1 LCYNAEKSSA
11 IKIYFYLRGSMA
23 NRPVSSQTSSKV
35 DMSQS
40 VDLQAPLLRV
50 YTFGAFHLD
59 WQVPP
64 FTTEDLWKSRTSA
77 RTLLKLLL
85 CAPGRQASRSQLA
98 GILWPETDE
107 DRARESLRSASK
119 VLRKVLRTAS
129 GEELLEQRNQ
139 HTILKLAE
147 QSYLWVDADA
157 FEDLISQAG
166 RATTPDE
173 ALSLWLQAQ
182 SLLRGEFL
190 ADDQGSEWM
199 RHRWI
204 KQRQQALRL
213 GRSRMVRHLADLY
226 LQRGQFSL
234 AEEVLEQHIIRF
246 PTDQDA
252 LYRLLLLLE
261 QQGCVEEACALYQRA
276 NHLLGAIGKQPAAH
290 VKAYYEQVQQAVRT
304 HRQIVP
310 VAQGQPPARFAG
322 SSQKATAFPRTQ
334 AVDAVLPTFTAS
346 TVLISSQ
353 ENTLD
358 LVKTHRQMLHDLLM
372 LASTVLVLSPYAR
385 WPISEG
391 ARGSLTLVNA
401 AIDELERMTESFWRL
416 CANTSLD
423 LLGNLVEHFRTI
435 IQLLKQVQAREAVQR
450 LCSLAGESG
459 QILGKT
465 LFDLHE
471 YALAWAYY
479 TFSLKAAQAAFN
491 QELWAVGL
499 GRMSLLLIYWN
510 QPREALPLLQEA
522 QQLTVQSKRVV
533 CWLAAVRAEVYAH
546 LGDSQDC
553 EAALAIARTLAL
565 EASLGEDR
573 YATGFNPS
581 RLSGYEGACFVRLRQ
596 PERAL
601 PALQQ
606 ALALLD
612 PQAIRRQSTLF
623 TDIGIAYAQ
632 QGNVQVAC
640 QFAIQALAI
649 TTQTKSL
656 SVLERVRQV
665 RKELEAWKDSQ
676 EVKDLERQLE
686 TTSIRIAT

>member
-1 LCYNAEKSSA
+1 V
-11 IKIYFYLRGSMA
+11 
-23 NRPVSSQTSSKV
+23 NRPVISQTSSRV
-35 DMSQS
+35 DISQS
-40 VDLQAPLLRV
+40 VDAQAPLLRV
-50 YTFGAFHLD
+50 YTFGAFHLT

-64 FTTEDLWKSRTSA
+64 FTTEEVWKSRTSA

-107 DRARESLRSASK
+107 DKARESLRSASK

-139 HTILKLAE
+139 STILKLAE
-147 QSYLWVDADA
+147 QSRLWVDADA

-166 RATTPDE
+166 RATIPDE
-173 ALSLWLQAQ
+173 ALALWQQAKV
-182 SLLRGEFL
+182 LLRGEFL
-190 ADDQGSEWM
+190 ADDQGCEWT

-204 KQRQQALRL
+204 KMRQQALRMAR
-213 GRSRMVRHLADLY
+213 GRMVRHLADLS
-226 LQRGQFSL
+226 LQRGQVSL
-234 AEEVLEQHIIRF
+234 AEEILEQQIIRF

-261 QQGCVEEACALYQRA
+261 QQGCIEEACVLYQRA
-276 NHLLGAIGKQPAAH
+276 HHALGAVGKQPAVH
-290 VKAYYEQVQQAVRT
+290 VRAYYEHLQKAVLAGKQIIPIMQVQRSE
-304 HRQIVP
+304 P
-310 VAQGQPPARFAG
+310 LPAG
-322 SSQKATAFPRTQ
+322 LQSATTFPLTQ
-334 AVDAVLPTFTAS
+334 AQDGFPTAS
-346 TVLISSQ
+346 TASAALPSSQ

-372 LASTVLVLSPYAR
+372 LASTVLVLSPYAH
-385 WPISEG
+385 WSLGEG
-391 ARGSLTLVNA
+391 ERSSLTPVNM
-401 AIDELERMTESFWRL
+401 AIDELECITESFWRL

-423 LLGNLVEHFRTI
+423 LLGNLVEHFRMI
-435 IQLLKQVQAREAVQR
+435 IQLLKQVQARDAVQR
-450 LCSLAGESG
+450 LCSLAGEIA

-471 YALAWAYY
+471 YASAWSYY

-491 QELWAVGL
+491 QDLWAVGL
-499 GRMSLLLIYWN
+499 GRMSLLLIYGD

-522 QQLTVQSKRVV
+522 QQLTVQSPRIA
-533 CWLAAVRAEVYAH
+533 CWLAVVKAEVYAH
-546 LGDSQDC
+546 LGDSDAC
-553 EAALAIARTLAL
+553 DSALNMARTLA
-565 EASLGEDR
+565 EHASLGEDH

-581 RLSGYEGACFVRLRQ
+581 RLAGYEGACFVRLRQ
-596 PERAL
+596 ADRAL

-623 TDIGIAYAQ
+623 TDIGIAHAQ
-632 QGNVQVAC
+632 QGNVQHAC

-656 SVLERVRQV
+656 SVLERVCQV
-665 RKELEAWKDSQ
+665 RKELEMWKDTE
-676 EVKDLERQLE
+676 EVKALERHLE
-686 TTSIRIAT
+686 TTSVRIAM

>member
-1 LCYNAEKSSA
+1 V
-11 IKIYFYLRGSMA
+11 
-23 NRPVSSQTSSKV
+23 NRPVVSQTKSMLDVSRSIDV
-35 DMSQS
+35 
-40 VDLQAPLLRV
+40 QAPLLRV

-64 FTTEDLWKSRTSA
+64 LSTEDLWKSRTSA

-107 DRARESLRSASK
+107 DKARESLRSASK
-119 VLRKVLRTAS
+119 VLRKVLHTAS

-139 HTILKLAE
+139 STILKLAE
-147 QSYLWVDADA
+147 QSRLWVDADA

-173 ALSLWLQAQ
+173 ALALWQQAKA
-182 SLLRGEFL
+182 LLRGEFL

-204 KQRQQALRL
+204 KQRQQALRMAR
-213 GRSRMVRHLADLY
+213 GRMVRHLADLY
-226 LQRGQFSL
+226 LQHGQVSL

-261 QQGCVEEACALYQRA
+261 RQGCIEEACVLYQRA

-290 VKAYYEQVQQAVRT
+290 VRAYYEQLQKAALAGK
-304 HRQIVP
+304 QIVP
-310 VAQGQPPARFAG
+310 VAQMQLSDPLPKSFQSA
-322 SSQKATAFPRTQ
+322 
-334 AVDAVLPTFTAS
+334 AVLPQTQDVFLSAS
-346 TVLISSQ
+346 TTSAALISSQ

-372 LASTVLVLSPYAR
+372 LASTVLVLSAYAR

-391 ARGSLTLVNA
+391 ERSSSALVDT
-401 AIDELERMTESFWRL
+401 AIDELERMTGSFWRL

-435 IQLLKQVQAREAVQR
+435 IQLLKQVQVREAVQR
-450 LCSLAGESG
+450 LCSLAGESA

-471 YALAWAYY
+471 YALAWSYY
-479 TFSLKAAQAAFN
+479 TFSLKAAQASFN
-491 QELWAVGL
+491 QDLWAVGL
-499 GRMSLLLIYWN
+499 GRMSLLLIYWD
-510 QPREALPLLQEA
+510 QPGEALPLLQEA
-522 QQLTVQSKRVV
+522 QQLMVQSPKVA
-533 CWLAAVRAEVYAH
+533 CWLAVVRAEVHAH
-546 LGDSQDC
+546 LGDSVACD
-553 EAALAIARTLAL
+553 AALNVARTLASQ
-565 EASLGEDR
+565 ASLGEDR

-581 RLSGYEGACFVRLRQ
+581 RLAGYEGACFVRLRQ
-596 PERAL
+596 PDRAL

-612 PQAIRRQSTLF
+612 LQAVRRQSTLL
-623 TDIGIAYAQ
+623 TDMGIAHAQ
-632 QGNVQVAC
+632 QGNVQTAC
-640 QFAIQALAI
+640 HYAIQALAI
-649 TTQTKSL
+649 TMQTKSL

-665 RKELEAWKDSQ
+665 WKELERWKETE

-686 TTSIRIAT
+686 TTSIRIAM

>member
-1 LCYNAEKSSA
+1 VLHKTF
-11 IKIYFYLRGSMA
+11 FYVQRSMA
-23 NRPVSSQTSSKV
+23 NRPVSSQTNSKV
-35 DMSQS
+35 DLSRS
-40 VDLQAPLLRV
+40 VDAQAALLRV
-50 YTFGAFHLD
+50 YTFGTFHLD
-59 WQVPP
+59 WQVIP

-77 RTLLKLLL
+77 RTLFKLLL

-107 DRARESLRSASK
+107 DKARESLRSASK

-139 HTILKLAE
+139 NTIIKLAE
-147 QSYLWVDADA
+147 QSRLWVDADA

-166 RATTPDE
+166 RATTSDE
-173 ALSLWLQAQ
+173 ALALWQQAKA
-182 SLLRGEFL
+182 LLRGEFL
-190 ADDQGSEWM
+190 AEDQGSEWM

-204 KQRQQALRL
+204 KLRQQALRMAR
-213 GRSRMVRHLADLY
+213 GRMVRHLADLY
-226 LQRGQFSL
+226 LQRGQVSL
-234 AEEVLEQHIIRF
+234 AEEVLEQQIIRF

-261 QQGCVEEACALYQRA
+261 RQGYIEEACVLYQRA
-276 NHLLGAIGKQPAAH
+276 NHALGAIGKQPAAH
-290 VKAYYEQVQQAVRT
+290 VRAYYEQLQQAALAGKR
-304 HRQIVP
+304 IVP
-310 VAQGQPPARFAG
+310 VAQAQTPEP
-322 SSQKATAFPRTQ
+322 FPGGLQR
-334 AVDAVLPTFTAS
+334 AAVLPHTHAQGVFLSASIAS
-346 TVLISSQ
+346 TALASSQ

-358 LVKTHRQMLHDLLM
+358 LMKTHRQMLHDLLM
-372 LASTVLVLSPYAR
+372 LASAVLVLSPYAR
-385 WPISEG
+385 WPISEVE
-391 ARGSLTLVNA
+391 RSPFTLVNT

-435 IQLLKQVQAREAVQR
+435 IQLLKQVQARDAVQR
-450 LCSLAGESG
+450 LCSLAGESA

-471 YALAWAYY
+471 YALAWSYY

-491 QELWAVGL
+491 QDLWAVGL
-499 GRMSLLLIYWN
+499 GRMSLLLIYWD

-522 QQLTVQSKRVV
+522 QQLTVQSPRIA
-533 CWLAAVRAEVYAH
+533 CWLAAVSSEVYAH
-546 LGDSQDC
+546 LGDSEAC
-553 EAALAIARTLAL
+553 VAALTVARTLASQ
-565 EASLGEDR
+565 ASLGEDR

-581 RLSGYEGACFVRLRQ
+581 RLAGYEGACFVRLRQ
-596 PERAL
+596 PDRAL
-601 PALQQ
+601 SALQR

-623 TDIGIAYAQ
+623 TDMGIAHAQ
-632 QGNVQVAC
+632 QGNVQIAC
-640 QFAIQALAI
+640 KFAIQALAI
-649 TTQTKSL
+649 TMQTKSL

-665 RKELEAWKDSQ
+665 RKELEAWQDTE

-686 TTSIRIAT
+686 ATSMLIAR

>member
-1 LCYNAEKSSA
+1 MNQPE
-11 IKIYFYLRGSMA
+11 IRH
-23 NRPVSSQTSSKV
+23 TSSML
-35 DMSQS
+35 DMLRS
-40 VDLQAPLLRV
+40 VDAPSALLRV
-50 YTFGAFHLD
+50 YTLGTFRLD

-64 FTTEDLWKSRTSA
+64 NTTEDLWKSRTSA
-77 RTLLKLLL
+77 RTLFKLLL
-85 CAPGRQASRSQLA
+85 CAPGRQATRSQLA

-119 VLRKVLRTAS
+119 ALRKVLCTAS
-129 GEELLEQRNQ
+129 GEELLENRNNS
-139 HTILKLAE
+139 TILKLAE
-147 QSYLWVDADA
+147 PSRLWVDADA

-166 RATTPDE
+166 RAKTPDE
-173 ALSLWLQAQ
+173 ALALWQQAKA
-182 SLLRGEFL
+182 LLVGEFL

-199 RHRWI
+199 GHRWI
-204 KQRQQALRL
+204 KLRQQMLRMAR
-213 GRSRMVRHLADLY
+213 GRLVRHLADLY
-226 LQRGQFSL
+226 LERGQVNL
-234 AEEVLEQHIIRF
+234 VEEILEQQIIRF

-261 QQGCVEEACALYQRA
+261 RQGCVEEACVLYQRA
-276 NHLLGAIGKQPAAH
+276 NNLLAAVGKQPAAH
-290 VKAYYEQVQQAVRT
+290 VRAYYEQLQKTVLVGQ
-304 HRQIVP
+304 QIVP
-310 VAQGQPPARFAG
+310 VMQV
-322 SSQKATAFPRTQ
+322 KASELLQRSLQRAATSPQTQ
-334 AVDAVLPTFTAS
+334 AQNVVLSAFTAAAALVS
-346 TVLISSQ
+346 GQ

-372 LASTVLVLSPYAR
+372 HASTVLVLSPYAR

-391 ARGSLTLVNA
+391 EQASYTLVNT

-435 IQLLKQVQAREAVQR
+435 IHLLKQVQARDGVQR
-450 LCSLAGESG
+450 LCSLSGEIA

-471 YALAWAYY
+471 YALAWSYY
-479 TFSLKAAQAAFN
+479 TFSLKAAQVAFN
-491 QELWAVGL
+491 HELWAVGL

-510 QPREALPLLQEA
+510 QPHEALPLLQEA
-522 QQLTVQSKRVV
+522 QQLTVQSPRID

-546 LGDSQDC
+546 LGDSDAC
-553 EAALAIARTLAL
+553 DAALTVARKLAS

-581 RLSGYEGACFVRLRQ
+581 RLAGYEGACFVRLRQ

-612 PQAIRRQSTLF
+612 QQAIRRQSTLF
-623 TDIGIAYAQ
+623 TDIGIAHAQ
-632 QGNVQVAC
+632 LGDVQHAC

-665 RKELEAWKDSQ
+665 RKELETWKDT
-676 EVKDLERQLE
+676 EAVKNLERHLE
-686 TTSIRIAT
+686 TTSVLIAM

>member
-1 LCYNAEKSSA
+1 
-11 IKIYFYLRGSMA
+11 MD
-23 NRPVSSQTSSKV
+23 VSR
-35 DMSQS
+35 S
-40 VDLQAPLLRV
+40 VDTQAPLLRV

-64 FTTEDLWKSRTSA
+64 LTTEDLWKSRTSA

-85 CAPGRQASRSQLA
+85 CVPGRQASRSQLA

-107 DRARESLRSASK
+107 DKARESLRSASK
-119 VLRKVLRTAS
+119 VLRKVLQTAN

-147 QSYLWVDADA
+147 QSRLWVDADA

-166 RATTPDE
+166 RSTTPDE
-173 ALSLWLQAQ
+173 ALTLWQQAKA
-182 SLLRGEFL
+182 LLRGEFL

-213 GRSRMVRHLADLY
+213 ARSRMVRHLADLY
-226 LQRGQFSL
+226 LQRGQVSL
-234 AEEVLEQHIIRF
+234 AEEVLEQQIIRF

-261 QQGCVEEACALYQRA
+261 KQGYLEEACVLYQRA
-276 NHLLGAIGKQPAAH
+276 SHALGAVGKQPAAH
-290 VKAYYEQVQQAVRT
+290 VRAYYEQLQQTILAGK
-304 HRQIVP
+304 QIVP
-310 VAQGQPPARFAG
+310 VARVQP
-322 SSQKATAFPRTQ
+322 SEHLQKDLQRAITLSHTQ
-334 AVDAVLPTFTAS
+334 ALEIFPHASTAS
-346 TVLISSQ
+346 ALFTSDQ

-358 LVKTHRQMLHDLLM
+358 LVKTHRLMLHDLLM

-385 WPISEG
+385 WPISE
-391 ARGSLTLVNA
+391 RERTSSTLVTA

-423 LLGNLVEHFRTI
+423 LLGNLVEHFRTV
-435 IQLLKQVQAREAVQR
+435 IQLLKQVQARDAVQR
-450 LCSLAGESG
+450 LCSLSGEIA

-471 YALAWAYY
+471 YALAWSYY

-491 QELWAVGL
+491 HELWAVGL

-510 QPREALPLLQEA
+510 QPQESLPLLQET
-522 QQLTVQSKRVV
+522 QQLTIQSSRIA

-546 LGDSQDC
+546 LGDSEACD
-553 EAALAIARTLAL
+553 AALSVAKRLASQ
-565 EASLGEDR
+565 ATLGEDR

-581 RLSGYEGACFVRLRQ
+581 RLAGYEGACFVRLRQ
-596 PERAL
+596 PDRAL
-601 PALQQ
+601 PALQR
-606 ALALLD
+606 ALTLLD

-623 TDIGIAYAQ
+623 TDMGIAYAL
-632 QGNVQVAC
+632 QGNVRQAC
-640 QFAIQALAI
+640 QLASQALSI

-665 RKELEAWKDSQ
+665 RKELEAWKDTE
-676 EVKDLERQLE
+676 EVKDLERHLE
-686 TTSIRIAT
+686 TTSVQIAM

>member
-1 LCYNAEKSSA
+1 
-11 IKIYFYLRGSMA
+11 MV
-23 NRPVSSQTSSKV
+23 NRPVVSQTSSAV
-35 DMSQS
+35 DVSRS
-40 VDLQAPLLRV
+40 VDTQVPLLRV

-59 WQVPP
+59 WQVSP
-64 FTTEDLWKSRTSA
+64 FTTEEVWKSRTAA
-77 RTLLKLLL
+77 RTLFKLLL

-98 GILWPETDE
+98 GILWPDTDE
-107 DRARESLRSASK
+107 EKARESLRSACK
-119 VLRKVLRTAS
+119 VLRKVLSTAS

-139 HTILKLAE
+139 STILKLAE
-147 QSYLWVDADA
+147 QSRLWVDADA

-166 RATTPDE
+166 RATAPDE
-173 ALSLWLQAQ
+173 ALALWQQAKT
-182 SLLRGEFL
+182 LLRGEFL
-190 ADDQGSEWM
+190 ADDQGCEWM

-204 KQRQQALRL
+204 KIRQQALRMAR
-213 GRSRMVRHLADLY
+213 GRMVRHLTDLY
-226 LQRGQFSL
+226 LQRGQVSL

-252 LYRLLLLLE
+252 LYRLLLLLGR
-261 QQGCVEEACALYQRA
+261 QGYIEEACVLYQRA
-276 NHLLGAIGKQPAAH
+276 NHLLGAVGKQPAAH
-290 VKAYYEQVQQAVRT
+290 VRAYYEQLQKAVLADK
-304 HRQIVP
+304 QIVP
-310 VAQGQPPARFAG
+310 VARVQPSKPFPESLQRV
-322 SSQKATAFPRTQ
+322 TALPQNQAQDVFP
-334 AVDAVLPTFTAS
+334 TAS
-346 TVLISSQ
+346 TASAILAFSQ

-391 ARGSLTLVNA
+391 ERTSFPLVNA
-401 AIDELERMTESFWRL
+401 TIEELERITESFWRL

-423 LLGNLVEHFRTI
+423 LLGNLVEHFRAI
-435 IQLLKQVQAREAVQR
+435 IQLLKQAQARDGLQR
-450 LCSLAGESG
+450 LCSLAGEIA

-471 YALAWAYY
+471 YVLAWSYY

-491 QELWAVGL
+491 HELWAVGL

-510 QPREALPLLQEA
+510 QPHEALPLLQEA
-522 QQLTVQSKRVV
+522 QQLTVQSPRIE
-533 CWLAAVRAEVYAH
+533 CWLAAVQAEVYAH
-546 LGDSQDC
+546 LGDPDAC
-553 EAALAIARTLAL
+553 DAALNIARTLTS
-565 EASLGEDR
+565 EASLGEDC

-581 RLSGYEGACFVRLRQ
+581 RLAGYEGACFVRLRQ
-596 PERAL
+596 PDRAL

-623 TDIGIAYAQ
+623 TDIGIAHAQ
-632 QGNVQVAC
+632 QGNVQHAC

-665 RKELEAWKDSQ
+665 RAELEPWKDT
-676 EVKDLERQLE
+676 EEIKDLERHLE
-686 TTSIRIAT
+686 KTSALIAL

>member
-1 LCYNAEKSSA
+1 ME
-11 IKIYFYLRGSMA
+11 
-23 NRPVSSQTSSKV
+23 NRQLHSQTSSATDVSRNV
-35 DMSQS
+35 DTQT
-40 VDLQAPLLRV
+40 PLLHV

-59 WQVPP
+59 WQVSPV
-64 FTTEDLWKSRTSA
+64 TTEELWKGRTSA
-77 RTLLKLLL
+77 RTLFKLLL

-107 DRARESLRSASK
+107 DNARESLRSACK

-139 HTILKLAE
+139 STILKLAE
-147 QSYLWVDADA
+147 QSRLWLDADA

-166 RATTPDE
+166 RAKTPDE
-173 ALSLWLQAQ
+173 ALAHWQQAKA
-182 SLLRGEFL
+182 LLRGEFL

-204 KQRQQALRL
+204 KMRQQALRMAR
-213 GRSRMVRHLADLY
+213 GRMVRHLTDLY
-226 LQRGQFSL
+226 LQRGQASL
-234 AEEVLEQHIIRF
+234 AEEVLEQHILRF

-261 QQGCVEEACALYQRA
+261 QQGCLEEACVLYKRTSYTLEA
-276 NHLLGAIGKQPAAH
+276 VGKQPAAH
-290 VKAYYEQVQQAVRT
+290 VRACFERV
-304 HRQIVP
+304 
-310 VAQGQPPARFAG
+310 
-322 SSQKATAFPRTQ
+322 QKAMLAGELYVPTSEVRPHEPRRVDVQDMATLPYTQISDMLPHSSTAFATLFP
-334 AVDAVLPTFTAS
+334 
-346 TVLISSQ
+346 SQ

-385 WPISEG
+385 WSTSKGE
-391 ARGSLTLVNA
+391 ASSLTLVNTT
-401 AIDELERMTESFWRL
+401 IDDLQGITERYWRL

-423 LLGNLVEHFRTI
+423 LLGNVIEHFRTI
-435 IQLLKQVQAREAVQR
+435 IHLLQQRQALDAGQR
-450 LCSLAGESG
+450 LCSLSGESA

-465 LFDLHE
+465 LFDLQE
-471 YALAWAYY
+471 YTLAWSYY
-479 TFSLKAAQAAFN
+479 TFSLKAAQAAGN
-491 QELWAVGL
+491 LELWAVGL

-510 QPREALPLLQEA
+510 NPDEALPLLHEA
-522 QQLTVQSKRVV
+522 QQLAVQNQRIA

-546 LGDSQDC
+546 LGDA
-553 EAALAIARTLAL
+553 EACNGALHSARALA
-565 EASLGEDR
+565 EQASAGEDR

-581 RLSGYEGACFVRLRQ
+581 RLAGYEGACFVRLRQ
-596 PERAL
+596 PDRAL

-606 ALALLD
+606 ALTLLD

-623 TDIGIAYAQ
+623 TDMGIAYAQ
-632 QGNVQVAC
+632 QGDMKHAC
-640 QFAIQALAI
+640 QFAMQALAI

-665 RKELEAWKDSQ
+665 YTELEPWKDM
-676 EVKDLERQLE
+676 EDVKDLERQLE
-686 TTSIRIAT
+686 TTTIRIAT

>member
-1 LCYNAEKSSA
+1 
-11 IKIYFYLRGSMA
+11 M
-23 NRPVSSQTSSKV
+23 NRPVISQTSSMV
-35 DMSQS
+35 GVSQS
-40 VDLQAPLLRV
+40 VDAPVPLLRV
-50 YTFGAFHLD
+50 YTFGVFHLD

-64 FTTEDLWKSRTSA
+64 FTTEDMWKSRTSA
-77 RTLLKLLL
+77 RTLFKLLL

-107 DRARESLRSASK
+107 DKARESLRSASK

-139 HTILKLAE
+139 NTILKLAE
-147 QSYLWVDADA
+147 QSRLWVDADA

-166 RATTPDE
+166 RATAPDE
-173 ALSLWLQAQ
+173 ALAFWQQAKA
-182 SLLRGEFL
+182 LLRGEFL

-204 KQRQQALRL
+204 KLRHQALRMAR
-213 GRSRMVRHLADLY
+213 GRLVRHLADLY
-226 LQRGQFSL
+226 LQRGQVSL

-261 QQGCVEEACALYQRA
+261 RQGCIEEACVLYQRA
-276 NHLLGAIGKQPAAH
+276 NHLLGAVGKQPAAH
-290 VKAYYEQVQQAVRT
+290 VRAYYEQLQQAVLAGK
-304 HRQIVP
+304 QLVP
-310 VAQGQPPARFAG
+310 VAQVRLSDPLPESLQRARVLP
-322 SSQKATAFPRTQ
+322 QTQ
-334 AVDAVLPTFTAS
+334 AQDVFLSASTAS
-346 TVLISSQ
+346 AALASSL

-385 WPISEG
+385 WPVSEG
-391 ARGSLTLVNA
+391 ERPSLAFLDT

-435 IQLLKQVQAREAVQR
+435 IQLLKQVQARDAVQR
-450 LCSLAGESG
+450 LCSLAGEIA

-471 YALAWAYY
+471 YALAWSYY

-491 QELWAVGL
+491 HELWAVGL
-499 GRMSLLLIYWN
+499 GRMSLLLIYWD

-522 QQLTVQSKRVV
+522 QQLTVHSPRIL
-533 CWLAAVRAEVYAH
+533 CWLAAVQAEVDAH
-546 LGDSQDC
+546 LGDSEACD
-553 EAALAIARTLAL
+553 AALTVAKTLSSQ
-565 EASLGEDR
+565 ASLGEDR

-581 RLSGYEGACFVRLRQ
+581 RLAGYEGACFVRLRQ
-596 PERAL
+596 PDRAL

-612 PQAIRRQSTLF
+612 PLAIRRQSTLF
-623 TDIGIAYAQ
+623 TDMGIAYAQ

-640 QFAIQALAI
+640 KFAIQALAI
-649 TTQTKSL
+649 TAQTKSL
-656 SVLERVRQV
+656 SVLERARQV
-665 RKELEAWKDSQ
+665 RKELERWKDTE

>member
-1 LCYNAEKSSA
+1 
-11 IKIYFYLRGSMA
+11 M
-23 NRPVSSQTSSKV
+23 SQTSSMV
-35 DMSQS
+35 GVSQS
-40 VDLQAPLLRV
+40 VDAPAPLLRV
-50 YTFGAFHLD
+50 YTFGVFHLD

-64 FTTEDLWKSRTSA
+64 FTTEDMWKSRTSA
-77 RTLLKLLL
+77 RTLFKLLL

-107 DRARESLRSASK
+107 DKARESLRSASK
-119 VLRKVLRTAS
+119 VLRKVLRTAG

-139 HTILKLAE
+139 NTILKLAE
-147 QSYLWVDADA
+147 QSRLWVDADA

-173 ALSLWLQAQ
+173 ALALWQQAK
-182 SLLRGEFL
+182 SLLHGEFL

-204 KQRQQALRL
+204 KQRQQALRMARGL
-213 GRSRMVRHLADLY
+213 MVRHLADLY
-226 LQRGQFSL
+226 LQRGLVSL

-261 QQGCVEEACALYQRA
+261 RQGCIEEACVLYQRA
-276 NHLLGAIGKQPAAH
+276 NHALGAVGKQPAAH
-290 VKAYYEQVQQAVRT
+290 VRVYYEQLQQAVLAGK
-304 HRQIVP
+304 QIVP
-310 VAQGQPPARFAG
+310 VAQVRLSDPLPESLQRAR
-322 SSQKATAFPRTQ
+322 
-334 AVDAVLPTFTAS
+334 VLPQTQTQDMFPTAS
-346 TVLISSQ
+346 TALAALASSQ

-391 ARGSLTLVNA
+391 ERASLTLVNS
-401 AIDELERMTESFWRL
+401 AIDELERITESFWRL

-423 LLGNLVEHFRTI
+423 LLGNLVEHYRTI
-435 IQLLKQVQAREAVQR
+435 IQLLKQVQARDAVQR
-450 LCSLAGESG
+450 LCSLSGEIA

-471 YALAWAYY
+471 YVLAWSYY

-491 QELWAVGL
+491 HELWAVGL

-510 QPREALPLLQEA
+510 QPCEALPLLQEA
-522 QQLTVQSKRVV
+522 QQLTVQSPRIE

-546 LGDSQDC
+546 LGDSNAC
-553 EAALAIARTLAL
+553 ETALTVARTLAAR
-565 EASLGEDR
+565 ASLGEDH

-581 RLSGYEGACFVRLRQ
+581 RLAGYEGACFVRLRQ
-596 PERAL
+596 PDRAL

-606 ALALLD
+606 ALTLLD
-612 PQAIRRQSTLF
+612 SQAIRRQSTLF
-623 TDIGIAYAQ
+623 TDLGIAHAQ
-632 QGNVQVAC
+632 LGNVQYAC
-640 QFAIQALAI
+640 TFAIQALAI
-649 TTQTKSL
+649 TAQTKSL

-665 RKELEAWKDSQ
+665 RQELEAWKDTQ

-686 TTSIRIAT
+686 TTSARIAM

>member
-1 LCYNAEKSSA
+1 
-11 IKIYFYLRGSMA
+11 MA
-23 NRPVSSQTSSKV
+23 NRPISSQTSSNV

-40 VDLQAPLLRV
+40 VDIQAPLLRV

-64 FTTEDLWKSRTSA
+64 CTTEDLWKSRTSA

-119 VLRKVLRTAS
+119 VLRKVLCTAR
-129 GEELLEQRNQ
+129 GEELLEQHNQ
-139 HTILKLAE
+139 NTILKLAE
-147 QSYLWVDADA
+147 QSHLWVDADA

-173 ALSLWLQAQ
+173 ALALWQQAKV
-182 SLLRGEFL
+182 LLRGEFL

-204 KQRQQALRL
+204 KQRQQALRMAR
-213 GRSRMVRHLADLY
+213 GRMVRHLADLY
-226 LQRGQFSL
+226 LQRGQVSL

-261 QQGCVEEACALYQRA
+261 RQGCVEEACVLYQRA
-276 NHLLGAIGKQPAAH
+276 NHLLGAVGKQPAAH
-290 VKAYYEQVQQAVRT
+290 VRTYYEQLQQATRT
-304 HRQIVP
+304 HQQIVP
-310 VAQGQPPARFAG
+310 VVQVQPPDPFPEGLQR
-322 SSQKATAFPRTQ
+322 ATTLPHTQ
-334 AVDAVLPTFTAS
+334 AVDVVLPAS
-346 TVLISSQ
+346 TVSASFASNQ

-372 LASTVLVLSPYAR
+372 LASTVLVLSPYAL
-385 WPISEG
+385 WPISDGER
-391 ARGSLTLVNA
+391 ASLPLVTT

-435 IQLLKQVQAREAVQR
+435 IQLLKQVQARDAVQR
-450 LCSLAGESG
+450 LCSLAGEIA

-471 YALAWAYY
+471 YTLAWSYY

-491 QELWAVGL
+491 HELWAVGL

-522 QQLTVQSKRVV
+522 QQLTVQSPRVA
-533 CWLAAVRAEVYAH
+533 CWLAAVKAEVYAH
-546 LGDSQDC
+546 LGDSDAC
-553 EAALAIARTLAL
+553 DAALTVARTLAS

-581 RLSGYEGACFVRLRQ
+581 RLAGYEGACFVRLRQ
-596 PERAL
+596 PDRAL

-612 PQAIRRQSTLF
+612 AQAIRRQSTLF
-623 TDIGIAYAQ
+623 TDMGIAYAQ
-632 QGNVQVAC
+632 QGNVQTAC
-640 QFAIQALAI
+640 TFAIQALAI

-665 RKELEAWKDSQ
+665 RNELESWKDT
-676 EVKDLERQLE
+676 EDVKDLERHLE
-686 TTSIRIAT
+686 TTSIRIVM

>member
-1 LCYNAEKSSA
+1 
-11 IKIYFYLRGSMA
+11 M
-23 NRPVSSQTSSKV
+23 
-35 DMSQS
+35 
-40 VDLQAPLLRV
+40 VDLSRSFNAQPPLLRV

-64 FTTEDLWKSRTSA
+64 ITTEDVWKSRTSA

-107 DRARESLRSASK
+107 NKARESLRSASK
-119 VLRKVLRTAS
+119 ALRKVLQTAG
-129 GEELLEQRNQ
+129 GEELVEQRNQ
-139 HTILKLAE
+139 NTILKLAK
-147 QSYLWVDADA
+147 QSRLWVDADA

-166 RATTPDE
+166 RATTADE
-173 ALSLWLQAQ
+173 ALALWQQAKV
-182 SLLRGEFL
+182 LLRGEFL

-204 KQRQQALRL
+204 KLRQQALRMAR
-213 GRSRMVRHLADLY
+213 GRMVRHLADLY
-226 LQRGQFSL
+226 MQRGHVSL
-234 AEEVLEQHIIRF
+234 AEEVLELQIIRF

-261 QQGCVEEACALYQRA
+261 RQGYIEEARVLYQRA
-276 NHLLGAIGKQPAAH
+276 NHLLGAVGKQPAAH
-290 VKAYYEQVQQAVRT
+290 VRAYYEQLQQAVLAGK
-304 HRQIVP
+304 QIVP
-310 VAQGQPPARFAG
+310 VAQAQPPEPFPGGLQR
-322 SSQKATAFPRTQ
+322 AT
-334 AVDAVLPTFTAS
+334 VLPQTHAQDVFLSASTAS
-346 TVLISSQ
+346 AALASSQ

-358 LVKTHRQMLHDLLM
+358 LVKTHRRMLHDLLM

-391 ARGSLTLVNA
+391 ERASFTLVNT

-435 IQLLKQVQAREAVQR
+435 IQLLKQVQARDAVQR
-450 LCSLAGESG
+450 LCSLAGEIA

-471 YALAWAYY
+471 YALAWSYY

-491 QELWAVGL
+491 QDLWAVGL
-499 GRMSLLLIYWN
+499 GRMSLLLIYWS

-522 QQLTVQSKRVV
+522 QQLTVQSPRIE

-546 LGDSQDC
+546 LGDSDAC
-553 EAALAIARTLAL
+553 DAALNSAKTLA
-565 EASLGEDR
+565 EQTSLGEDR

-581 RLSGYEGACFVRLRQ
+581 RLAGYEGACFVRLRQ
-596 PERAL
+596 PDRAL

-623 TDIGIAYAQ
+623 TDIRNRPRPTG
-632 QGNVQVAC
+632 
-640 QFAIQALAI
+640 
-649 TTQTKSL
+649 K
-656 SVLERVRQV
+656 R
-665 RKELEAWKDSQ
+665 
-676 EVKDLERQLE
+676 
-686 TTSIRIAT
+686 SICV

>member
-1 LCYNAEKSSA
+1 
-11 IKIYFYLRGSMA
+11 MA
-23 NRPVSSQTSSKV
+23 NRPVSSQTSSKA

-40 VDLQAPLLRV
+40 VDIQAPLLRV

-64 FTTEDLWKSRTSA
+64 FTTADLWKSRTSA
-77 RTLLKLLL
+77 RALLKLLL

-98 GILWPETDE
+98 GILWPETNE
-107 DRARESLRSASK
+107 EKARESLRSASK

-147 QSYLWVDADA
+147 QSHLWVDADA
-157 FEDLISQAG
+157 FEELISQAG

-173 ALSLWLQAQ
+173 ALALWQQAKV
-182 SLLRGEFL
+182 LLRGEFL

-204 KQRQQALRL
+204 KQRQQALRM

-226 LQRGQFSL
+226 RQRGQVSL

-276 NHLLGAIGKQPAAH
+276 NHLLLAIGKQPAAH
-290 VKAYYEQVQQAVRT
+290 VRAYYEQLQQAVRT
-304 HRQIVP
+304 QRQIVP
-310 VAQGQPPARFAG
+310 VEQGQPPAIFAG
-322 SSQKATAFPRTQ
+322 GSQGTTTFLRTQ
-334 AVDAVLPTFTAS
+334 ALDVVLPASTAS
-346 TVLISSQ
+346 PVLASSQ

-358 LVKTHRQMLHDLLM
+358 LMKTHRQMLHDLLM

-391 ARGSLTLVNA
+391 ARGSLPLVTA

-435 IQLLKQVQAREAVQR
+435 IQLLKQVQARDAVQR

-491 QELWAVGL
+491 HELWAVGL

-522 QQLTVQSKRVV
+522 QQLTVQSPRVA

-640 QFAIQALAI
+640 QFAIQALTI

-665 RKELEAWKDSQ
+665 RKELEAWKDAE

>member
-1 LCYNAEKSSA
+1 
-11 IKIYFYLRGSMA
+11 M
-23 NRPVSSQTSSKV
+23 SQTSSMV
-35 DMSQS
+35 GVSQS
-40 VDLQAPLLRV
+40 VDAPAPLLRV
-50 YTFGAFHLD
+50 YTFGVFHLD

-64 FTTEDLWKSRTSA
+64 FTTEGMWKSRTSA
-77 RTLLKLLL
+77 RTLFKLLL

-107 DRARESLRSASK
+107 DKARESLRSASK
-119 VLRKVLRTAS
+119 VLRKVLRTAG

-139 HTILKLAE
+139 NTILKLAE
-147 QSYLWVDADA
+147 QSRLWVDADA

-173 ALSLWLQAQ
+173 ALALWQQAK

-190 ADDQGSEWM
+190 ADDQVSEWM

-204 KQRQQALRL
+204 KQRQQALRMAR
-213 GRSRMVRHLADLY
+213 GRMVRHLADLY
-226 LQRGQFSL
+226 LQRGQVSL

-261 QQGCVEEACALYQRA
+261 RQECIEEACVLYQRA
-276 NHLLGAIGKQPAAH
+276 NHALGAVGKQPAAH
-290 VKAYYEQVQQAVRT
+290 VRAYYEQLQQTART
-304 HRQIVP
+304 HQQIVP
-310 VAQGQPPARFAG
+310 VVQAQPPEPFPG
-322 SSQKATAFPRTQ
+322 GLQSATMFPQTQ
-334 AVDAVLPTFTAS
+334 AVDVVLTAS
-346 TVLISSQ
+346 TASAVLASSQ

-391 ARGSLTLVNA
+391 ERPSLTLVNT
-401 AIDELERMTESFWRL
+401 AIDELERITESFWRL

-423 LLGNLVEHFRTI
+423 LLGNLVEHYRTI
-435 IQLLKQVQAREAVQR
+435 IQLLKQVQARDAVQR
-450 LCSLAGESG
+450 LCSLAGEIA

-471 YALAWAYY
+471 YALAWSYY

-491 QELWAVGL
+491 QDLWAVGL

-510 QPREALPLLQEA
+510 QPHEALPLLQEA
-522 QQLTVQSKRVV
+522 QQLTVQSPRIE

-546 LGDSQDC
+546 LGDANAC
-553 EAALAIARTLAL
+553 EIALTVARRLA
-565 EASLGEDR
+565 EHPSLGEDR

-581 RLSGYEGACFVRLRQ
+581 RLAGYEGACFVRLRQ
-596 PERAL
+596 PDRAL

-612 PQAIRRQSTLF
+612 SQAIRRQSTLF
-623 TDIGIAYAQ
+623 TDLGIAHAQ
-632 QGNVQVAC
+632 LGNVQYAC
-640 QFAIQALAI
+640 TFAIRALAI

-665 RKELEAWKDSQ
+665 RNELEAWKDIE

-686 TTSIRIAT
+686 TTSIRIAM

>member
-1 LCYNAEKSSA
+1 
-11 IKIYFYLRGSMA
+11 MV

-35 DMSQS
+35 DLSRS
-40 VDLQAPLLRV
+40 LDAQAPLLRV

-64 FTTEDLWKSRTSA
+64 LSTEELWKSRTSA
-77 RTLLKLLL
+77 RALFKLLL

-107 DRARESLRSASK
+107 DKARESLRSASK
-119 VLRKVLRTAS
+119 VLRKVLQTAS
-129 GEELLEQRNQ
+129 GEELLAQRNQ
-139 HTILKLAE
+139 NTILKLAE
-147 QSYLWVDADA
+147 QSHLWVDADA
-157 FEDLISQAG
+157 FEELISQAG
-166 RATTPDE
+166 RAVTPDE
-173 ALSLWLQAQ
+173 ALALWQQAK

-199 RHRWI
+199 QNRWI
-204 KQRQQALRL
+204 KLRQQALRL
-213 GRSRMVRHLADLY
+213 ARGRMVRHLADLY
-226 LQRGQFSL
+226 LQRGQVSL
-234 AEEVLEQHIIRF
+234 AEEVLEQQIIRF

-261 QQGCVEEACALYQRA
+261 RQGCVEEARVLYRRA
-276 NHLLGAIGKQPAAH
+276 SHALGAVGKQPAAH
-290 VKAYYEQVQQAVRT
+290 VRAYYEQLQQAARSQ
-304 HRQIVP
+304 RQMVP
-310 VAQGQPPARFAG
+310 LAQAHPPEPFTRSLQG
-322 SSQKATAFPRTQ
+322 PTLFPHTQ
-334 AVDAVLPTFTAS
+334 AVDGAHPAS
-346 TVLISSQ
+346 TVSAPFASGQ

-358 LVKTHRQMLHDLLM
+358 LVKTHRQMLHDLLV
-372 LASTVLVLSPYAR
+372 LASTALVLSPYAR

-391 ARGSLTLVNA
+391 ERSSLPFVDT

-435 IQLLKQVQAREAVQR
+435 TQLLKQVQARDAVRR
-450 LCSLAGESG
+450 LCLLAGESA

-471 YALAWAYY
+471 YTLAWSYY

-491 QELWAVGL
+491 QDLWAVGL

-510 QPREALPLLQEA
+510 QPREALPLLQET
-522 QQLTVQSKRVV
+522 QQLNIQSPRIA
-533 CWLAAVRAEVYAH
+533 CWLAAVRAEVSAH
-546 LGDSQDC
+546 LGDVEACD
-553 EAALAIARTLAL
+553 AALTVARTLAS
-565 EASLGEDR
+565 EASLGEDY

-581 RLSGYEGACFVRLRQ
+581 RLAGYEGACFVRLRQ
-596 PERAL
+596 PDRAL

-612 PQAIRRQSTLF
+612 PQAVRRQSTLF
-623 TDIGIAYAQ
+623 SDMGIAYAQ
-632 QGNVQVAC
+632 QGNVQIAC
-640 QFAIQALAI
+640 TFAIQALAI

-665 RKELEAWKDSQ
+665 RKELEEWKDT
-676 EVKDLERQLE
+676 EAVKDLEQQLE
-686 TTSIRIAT
+686 TTSRRIAM

>member
-1 LCYNAEKSSA
+1 
-11 IKIYFYLRGSMA
+11 M
-23 NRPVSSQTSSKV
+23 NRPVVSQTRSMLDASRSI
-35 DMSQS
+35 DA
-40 VDLQAPLLRV
+40 QASLLRV

-64 FTTEDLWKSRTSA
+64 LSTEDLWKSRTSA

-107 DRARESLRSASK
+107 DKARESLRSASK
-119 VLRKVLRTAS
+119 VLRKVLHTAS

-139 HTILKLAE
+139 STILKLAE
-147 QSYLWVDADA
+147 QSRLWVDADA

-166 RATTPDE
+166 RATAPDE
-173 ALSLWLQAQ
+173 ALALWQQAKV
-182 SLLRGEFL
+182 LLRGEFL

-204 KQRQQALRL
+204 KQWQQAIRMA
-213 GRSRMVRHLADLY
+213 RARMVRHLADLY
-226 LQRGQFSL
+226 LQRGQVNL

-261 QQGCVEEACALYQRA
+261 QQGCIEEACMLYQRA
-276 NHLLGAIGKQPAAH
+276 TYLLGTVGKQSAAH
-290 VKAYYEQVQQAVRT
+290 VRAYYEQLLQTVRT
-304 HRQIVP
+304 HQHIVP
-310 VAQGQPPARFAG
+310 VIHAHPPEPFPEGLQRA
-322 SSQKATAFPRTQ
+322 SAFPQTQ
-334 AVDAVLPTFTAS
+334 ALDVVLPAS
-346 TVLISSQ
+346 TVSASFASSQ

-385 WPISEG
+385 WPISER
-391 ARGSLTLVNA
+391 ARESLALVNA

-435 IQLLKQVQAREAVQR
+435 IQLLKQVQTREVVQR
-450 LCSLAGESG
+450 LCSLAGEIA

-471 YALAWAYY
+471 YALAWSYY
-479 TFSLKAAQAAFN
+479 TFSLKTAQASFN
-491 QELWAVGL
+491 QDLWAVGL
-499 GRMSLLLIYWN
+499 GRMSLLLIYWD
-510 QPREALPLLQEA
+510 QPSEALPLLQEA
-522 QQLTVQSKRVV
+522 QQLMVQSPRVA
-533 CWLAAVRAEVYAH
+533 CWLAVVRAEVHAH
-546 LGDSQDC
+546 LGDSVACD
-553 EAALAIARTLAL
+553 AALNVARTLASQ
-565 EASLGEDR
+565 AYLGEDR

-581 RLSGYEGACFVRLRQ
+581 RLAGYEGACFVQLRQ
-596 PERAL
+596 PDRAL

-606 ALALLD
+606 AQALLD
-612 PQAIRRQSTLF
+612 PQAIRRQSTLL
-623 TDIGIAYAQ
+623 TDMGIAHAQ
-632 QGNVQVAC
+632 LGNVQTAC
-640 QFAIQALAI
+640 HYAIQALAI

-665 RKELEAWKDSQ
+665 WKELERWKDTE

-686 TTSIRIAT
+686 TTSMRIAT

>member
-1 LCYNAEKSSA
+1 ME
-11 IKIYFYLRGSMA
+11 
-23 NRPVSSQTSSKV
+23 NRQLHSQTSSAMDV
-35 DMSQS
+35 SRSADTQT
-40 VDLQAPLLRV
+40 PLLRV

-59 WQVPP
+59 WQVSP
-64 FTTEDLWKSRTSA
+64 FTTEELWKSRTSA
-77 RTLLKLLL
+77 RTLFKLLL

-107 DRARESLRSASK
+107 DKARESLRSACK
-119 VLRKVLRTAS
+119 VLCKVLRTTS

-139 HTILKLAE
+139 STILTLAK
-147 QSYLWVDADA
+147 QSRLWVDADA

-166 RATTPDE
+166 RANTPDE
-173 ALSLWLQAQ
+173 AFVLWQQAKA
-182 SLLRGEFL
+182 LLRGEFL

-204 KQRQQALRL
+204 KMRQQALRMA
-213 GRSRMVRHLADLY
+213 RDRMVRHLADLF
-226 LQRGQFSL
+226 LQQGQVNL
-234 AEEVLEQHIIRF
+234 AEEILAQHIIRF

-261 QQGCVEEACALYQRA
+261 QQGCLEEACVLYKRSSY
-276 NHLLGAIGKQPAAH
+276 LLESVGKQPAAH
-290 VKAYYEQVQQAVRT
+290 VRAYYERLQKAALAGEQSVPTLQVQPHEPLGEGTQRVT
-304 HRQIVP
+304 
-310 VAQGQPPARFAG
+310 
-322 SSQKATAFPRTQ
+322 TFPYTQ
-334 AVDAVLPTFTAS
+334 DVLPNVS
-346 TVLISSQ
+346 TVFAALFHSQ

-385 WPISEG
+385 WPVGESESSS
-391 ARGSLTLVNA
+391 RTLINTT
-401 AIDELERMTESFWRL
+401 IDDLEGITERYWRL

-423 LLGNLVEHFRTI
+423 LLGNVLEHFRTI
-435 IQLLKQVQAREAVQR
+435 IHLLQQVQARDAVQR
-450 LCSLAGESG
+450 LCSLAGENA

-471 YALAWAYY
+471 YALAWSYY
-479 TFSLKAAQAAFN
+479 TFSLKAAQAACN

-510 QPREALPLLQEA
+510 QPHEALPLLQEA
-522 QQLTVQSKRVV
+522 QEVAVQNPRTA

-546 LGDSQDC
+546 LGDSEAC
-553 EAALAIARTLAL
+553 NAALNSARALAAQ
-565 EASLGEDR
+565 ASAGEDH

-581 RLSGYEGACFVRLRQ
+581 RLAGYEGACFVRLRQ
-596 PERAL
+596 PDRAL

-606 ALALLD
+606 ALTLLD
-612 PQAIRRQSTLF
+612 PLAIRRQSTLF
-623 TDIGIAYAQ
+623 TDMGIAYAQ
-632 QGNVQVAC
+632 QGDLKHAC
-640 QFAIQALAI
+640 QFAMQALAI

-665 RKELEAWKDSQ
+665 YTELEPWKDMQ
-676 EVKDLERQLE
+676 DVKDLERQLE
-686 TTSIRIAT
+686 TTTIRIAT